1 MLGAACHSQEWLTD
15 FDAAK
20 RKATAEKKQILLV
33 FTGSDWCPRCQ
44 ELEEKLWQTAEFKAE
59 AKEKWVLLKADFPQK
74 GGMPEPVDVN
84 AMNMILTERY
94 NRNGFFPYIVLLDK
108 YGRVLGRTGYEEF
121 DTAKEY
127 LFLLRNMKP

>member
-20 RKATAEKKQILLV
+20 RKATTEKKQILLV

-59 AKEKWVLLKADFPQK
+59 ATEKWVLLKADFPQK

-84 AMNMILTERY
+84 AMNIILTERY